1 MKNYRNKEVIL
12 VDCTTGKQVQI
23 GDTITTF
30 RGNKEIAKFFQPPHK
45 FSSSGKV
52 NNYYASVYNCE
63 YKEI

>member
-12 VDCTTGKQVQI
+12 VDTNTGKEVKI

-45 FSSSGKV
+45 SSASGKV
-52 NNYYASVYNCE
+52 NNYYASVYNCK